1 MCCGDFDSRITL
13 RAKLIGRKLSMSLDS
28 RTLLFSLAS
37 LAVLISLMSLL
48 LESTSGERTYGFK
61 QWALASAGVGFSLVM
76 IFFRGLIPDFF
87 GILLANV
94 ILLFSAAMCLATV
107 CKFYE
112 IAYPWRW
119 SNACVLLGMTGLALW
134 QFGGFTLAVPTVMV
148 CIALAA
154 LLFYTAVMIV
164 KKAKRPISFSVAL
177 FTFTLC
183 VMATMYCVRALSTV
197 FAAQPTPGVINNSV
211 TQLGVLIVGALF
223 VVSASIGFFVMVHEH
238 QRSIIEELSRRD
250 VLTGVLTRRAF
261 FDDAHQVTAKYPD
274 YAVLMMDI
282 DHFKPINDR
291 FGHAGGDRTLAHCAR
306 LLMNAVRIDDVLGRY
321 GGEEF
326 CALLP
331 RCNLGEA
338 EKIANTI
345 VNQARQQNVAL
356 DIDQFAHYT
365 LSIGVAIHE
374 DKEDLPAT
382 IAKAD
387 AALYQAKN
395 SGRDRVCLA

>member
-1 MCCGDFDSRITL
+1 
-13 RAKLIGRKLSMSLDS
+13 MSLDP

-37 LAVLISLMSLL
+37 LAVLIALMSLL

-94 ILLFSAAMCLATV
+94 ILLFSASMCLATV

-112 IAYPWRW
+112 LAYPWR
-119 SNACVLLGMTGLALW
+119 SCLTCVLFGLAGLALW
-134 QFGGFTLAVPTVMV
+134 QFGGFSLAVPTVMV
-148 CIALAA
+148 CVALSA
-154 LLFYTAVMIV
+154 LLFYSAVLIV

-183 VMATMYCVRALSTV
+183 VMAVMYCLRALTTL
-197 FAAQPTPGVINNSV
+197 FAAQPTTGVINNSA

-250 VLTGVLTRRAF
+250 VLTGVLVRRAF
-261 FDDAHQVTAKYPD
+261 FDDAHQVVAKYPN
-274 YAVLMMDI
+274 YAVLMIDI
-282 DHFKPINDR
+282 DHFKSVNDR

-331 RCNLGEA
+331 RCSLADA
-338 EKIANTI
+338 EKIATAF
-345 VNQARQQNVAL
+345 VEQARQQNVAL
-356 DIDQFAHYT
+356 DTDQFAHYT
-365 LSIGVAIHE
+365 LSIGVAIRE
-374 DKEDLPAT
+374 DKEDLLAT
-382 IAKAD
+382 IARAD
-387 AALYQAKN
+387 VALYQAKN
-395 SGRDRVCLA
+395 SGRDRACLA

>member
-1 MCCGDFDSRITL
+1 
-13 RAKLIGRKLSMSLDS
+13 MSLDP

-37 LAVLISLMSLL
+37 LAVLIALMSLL

-94 ILLFSAAMCLATV
+94 ILLFSASMCLATV

-112 IAYPWRW
+112 LAYPWR
-119 SNACVLLGMTGLALW
+119 SCLACVLFGLAGLVLW
-134 QFGGFTLAVPTVMV
+134 QFGGFSLAVPTVMV
-148 CIALAA
+148 CVALSA
-154 LLFYTAVMIV
+154 LLFYSAVLIV
-164 KKAKRPISFSVAL
+164 KKTKRPISFSVAL

-183 VMATMYCVRALSTV
+183 VMAVMYCLRAHTTV
-197 FAAQPTPGVINNSV
+197 FAAQPTTGVINNSA

-250 VLTGVLTRRAF
+250 VLTGVLVRRAF
-261 FDDAHQVTAKYPD
+261 FDDAHQVVAKYPN
-274 YAVLMMDI
+274 YAVLMIDI
-282 DHFKPINDR
+282 DHFKSINDR

-331 RCNLGEA
+331 RCSLADA
-338 EKIANTI
+338 EKIAAA
-345 VNQARQQNVAL
+345 VVEQARQQNVAL
-356 DIDQFAHYT
+356 DTDQFAHYT

-374 DKEDLPAT
+374 NKEDLLAT
-382 IAKAD
+382 IARAD

-395 SGRDRVCLA
+395 SGRDRTCLA

>member
-1 MCCGDFDSRITL
+1 MTL
-13 RAKLIGRKLSMSLDS
+13 DP

-37 LAVLISLMSLL
+37 LAVLIALMSLL
-48 LESTSGERTYGFK
+48 LESTSGERAYGFK
-61 QWALASAGVGFSLVM
+61 QWALASAGVGVSLVL

-94 ILLFSAAMCLATV
+94 ILLFSASMCLATA

-112 IAYPWRW
+112 VSYPWRW
-119 SNACVLLGMTGLALW
+119 GIACVTLGLIGLTLW
-134 QFGGFTLAVPTVMV
+134 QFGNFSLAVPTVMV
-148 CIALAA
+148 CIALSA
-154 LLFYTAVMIV
+154 LLFYTAVLIV

-177 FTFTLC
+177 FAFTLC
-183 VMATMYCVRALSTV
+183 VMAAMYCLRALTTI
-197 FAAQPTPGVINNSV
+197 FAAQPTTGVINNSA

-223 VVSASIGFFVMVHEH
+223 IVSASIGFFVMVYER

-250 VLTGVLTRRAF
+250 VLTGVLVRRAF
-261 FDDAHQVTAKYPD
+261 FDDAHQVIAKHPS

-282 DHFKPINDR
+282 DHFKSINDR

-326 CALLP
+326 CAVLP
-331 RCNLGEA
+331 RCSLEDA
-338 EKIANTI
+338 EKIATTI
-345 VNQARQQNVAL
+345 VSQARGQNVSL
-356 DIDQFAHYT
+356 DTNQLAHYT

-374 DKEDLPAT
+374 DQEDLVAT
-382 IAKAD
+382 IARAD

-395 SGRDRVCLA
+395 SGRDRVGVA